1 MTSSWTVIASHDA
14 DEGVLEL
21 HQQGDA
27 FLIWFDGRVL
37 MNSFSRSSEE
47 ALATHA
53 LAAVT
58 APAPRVL
65 IGGLGMGFT
74 LRAALDVLPA
84 AATVQVVELNPVIV
98 EWCLGPLAAATGHAV
113 ADPRVTIELG
123 DVATA
128 IALAPAGQ
136 LDAILIDL
144 YEGPNTANQGITDPF
159 YSKAALARQRAALA
173 AGGVLGVWAE
183 EADDEFAARMTVGFD
198 VAQATIGS
206 HHVVYL
212 GTRRADQP

>member
-1 MTSSWTVIASHDA
+1 MPAPWTVIASHDA

-53 LAAVT
+53 LT
-58 APAPRVL
+58 SITTPAPRVM
-65 IGGLGMGFT
+65 IGGLGMGYT

-84 AATVQVVELNPVIV
+84 DATVQVVELNPVIV
-98 EWCLGPLAAATGHAV
+98 EWCMGPLAAATGNAV

-123 DVATA
+123 DVAAA
-128 IALAPAGQ
+128 IAEAPAGQ
-136 LDAILIDL
+136 LDAILLDL
-144 YEGPNTANQGITDPF
+144 YEGPNSANQGVTDPF
-159 YSKAALARQRAALA
+159 YSKAALARTHAALA
-173 AGGVLGVWAE
+173 PGGVLGVWAE
-183 EADDEFAARMTVGFD
+183 EADDEFAQRMTTGFD
-198 VAQATIGS
+198 VAQAAIGS

-212 GTRRADQP
+212 GTRR